1 MATSEGQLLDSHRTG
16 TTNDHQSAF
25 QPETRPQPIAAGPAA
40 RLLIRDFPGWLCWYG
55 GATRSWWGLPPAGCW
70 YPALI
75 EAATPD
81 ELAARVHQI
90 RAADRHIADR
100 PHS

>member
-1 MATSEGQLLDSHRTG
+1 MATSEGHLLTSHHSR
-16 TTNDHQSAF
+16 TTNGHLSAF
-25 QPETRPQPIAAGPAA
+25 QPETNPQPTSVGRVA
-40 RLLIRDFPGWLCWYG
+40 RSLMRDFPGWLCWYG
-55 GATRSWWGLPPAGCW
+55 RATHVWWGMPPRG
-70 YPALI
+70 YGDRALI

-90 RAADRHIADR
+90 RAVNPHIADR